1 MADQQ
6 TAVVQLLA
14 QVGGT
19 NRLLEVP
26 SPIGKDPDMLQLC
39 CSRDPQVLE
48 MRMARLKLS
57 GCSQQLVA
65 DRLDSMMVSS
75 ISCSLDSP
83 DALMACS
90 QAAVARIYKSVTD
103 TSGATRMQYQDATI
117 GLQYIA
123 ARAVT
128 QQLTGLS
135 QCRLSQRRFIMAN
148 LYMLHIRNKE
158 FDQAQLLDIMGDEEL
173 LPFQALAR
181 ALQRKQYYSALSLA
195 RDCANPIMHLHLST
209 IDVVNWRQQVVHE
222 GPPDTDQCQVSMS
235 QAVINLGFY
244 QPAPLLRQ
252 ETESSAVEELN
263 RFHDRYASRSMTIG
277 KARKLTPGGP
287 ATKVVLF
294 KVKASRKTSGAA
306 TDKTDTGTGLFGT
319 AHVGEDVAGRST
331 AGASGSRCTL
341 SQPQAAASRFQA
353 PLLTVSDTMKDKR
366 T

>member
-48 MRMARLKLS
+48 TRMARLKLS
-57 GCSQQLVA
+57 GCSEQLVA

-90 QAAVARIYKSVTD
+90 QAAVVRIYKSVTD

-135 QCRLSQRRFIMAN
+135 QCSLSQRRFIMAN

-158 FDQAQLLDIMGDEEL
+158 FDQAQLLDIMEFLYDKFAHKRLHSITDNAFEE
-173 LPFQALAR
+173 
-181 ALQRKQYYSALSLA
+181 
-195 RDCANPIMHLHLST
+195 DCRRMATGGHL
-209 IDVVNWRQQVVHE
+209 
-222 GPPDTDQCQVSMS
+222 PPDNVYPPSLYLGK
-235 QAVINLGFY
+235 QA
-244 QPAPLLRQ
+244 
-252 ETESSAVEELN
+252 
-263 RFHDRYASRSMTIG
+263 IG
-277 KARKLTPGGP
+277 A
-287 ATKVVLF
+287 
-294 KVKASRKTSGAA
+294 
-306 TDKTDTGTGLFGT
+306 
-319 AHVGEDVAGRST
+319 ED
-331 AGASGSRCTL
+331 
-341 SQPQAAASRFQA
+341 
-353 PLLTVSDTMKDKR
+353 
-366 T
+366 